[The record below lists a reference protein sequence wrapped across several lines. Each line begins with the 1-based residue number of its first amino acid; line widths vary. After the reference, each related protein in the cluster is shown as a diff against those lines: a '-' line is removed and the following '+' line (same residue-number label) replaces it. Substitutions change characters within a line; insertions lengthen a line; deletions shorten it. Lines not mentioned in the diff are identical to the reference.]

1 MMQGENYVAKSVFK
15 VIDRGDKILLHCCSL
30 PDEIAALKEW
40 FLSHLVAWQVVLTCR
55 NACEMKH

>member
-15 VIDRGDKILLHCCSL
+15 VIDRGDKIL
-30 PDEIAALKEW
+30 
-40 FLSHLVAWQVVLTCR
+40 TCR